1 MFENQKILILGFARS
16 GYEAAK
22 VLVGRGNKVILND
35 SKEESKLEQDK
46 IAELRSLGVELVFGS
61 HPDDLL
67 DSSFDYLIKNP
78 GVPIHHKYVLKAR
91 ELGIEVLNEVEM
103 AYRLFPEGVK
113 LIGITGTNGKTTT
126 TSLTYEIVKK
136 AYGEKTFLAGNIGY
150 PLSSILNDLK
160 SGDIVVMEV
169 SCQQL
174 ANLSTFRPNIAVMTN
189 LSPAHI
195 DFFGSYDEYKKVKL
209 KLFVNQRDDD
219 IAILNIENDEVM
231 KGTTD
236 IKSNVKYF
244 SSKREVNGAY
254 FIDNKLYYY
263 DEFIIN
269 RDEFLLKGNHNVENA
284 LGAMMI
290 AKEVGVD
297 NESIVSVLKTFTGV
311 RHRLEFIDK
320 VNGVDYYNDT
330 EATNTKCTT
339 IALSSFDKNVILIL
353 GGLERG
359 QDFHDLD
366 NFISPVKEIVGIG
379 ECRDRVKEYGDSV
392 AIKTNVFE
400 KLVDAMNYINSVVM
414 DGDTVLLSPASASW
428 DQYKQCEDR
437 GDEFRDIVKKCY
449 DKHRVCIKKIEEV

>member
-1 MFENQKILILGFARS
+1 MFENKKILVLGMARS
-16 GYEAAK
+16 GYEACK
-22 VLVGRGNKVILND
+22 YLSKYNNTIILND
-35 SKEESKLEQDK
+35 GGSRDKQDDAKVKELEQ
-46 IAELRSLGVELVFGS
+46 LGITLIFDS

-67 DSSFDYLIKNP
+67 DDSFDYIIKNP
-78 GVPIHHKYVLKAR
+78 GIRNDHKYVVKAK
-91 ELGIEVLNEVEM
+91 ELGIPVINEAEM
-103 AYRLFPEGVK
+103 AYRLLPRDVI

-126 TSLTYEIVKK
+126 TTLTYKMIKK
-136 AYGEKTFLAGNIGY
+136 SGKRVHLAGNIGY
-150 PLSSILNDLK
+150 PLCSFLDKLE
-160 SGDIVVMEV
+160 SGDIIVMEV

-174 ANLSTFRPNIAVMTN
+174 ANMDKFNPHIALMTN
-189 LSPAHI
+189 LTEAHI
-195 DFFGSYDEYKKVKL
+195 DFFGSYEAYKEDKL
-209 KLFVNQRDDD
+209 KLFKNQCDDD

-231 KGTTD
+231 RGTRN

-244 SSKREVNGAY
+244 SSKREINGAY
-254 FIDNKLYYY
+254 MLDNKLYYY
-263 DEFIIN
+263 DEFIMN

-297 NESIVSVLKTFTGV
+297 NESIISVLKTFTGV

-320 VNGVDYYNDT
+320 VKGVDYYNDT
-330 EATNTKCTT
+330 EATNTKCTQ
-339 IALSSFDKNVILIL
+339 IALSAFDKNVILIL

-379 ECRDRVKEYGDSV
+379 ECRDRVKEYGESV
-392 AIKTNVFE
+392 GIKTNTFE
-400 KLVDAMNYINSVVM
+400 KLNKAMDYINGVVV

-437 GDEFRDIVKKCY
+437 GDEFRDIVRSFKDC
-449 DKHRVCIKKIEEV
+449 D

>member
-1 MFENQKILILGFARS
+1 MFENKKILILGMARS

-22 VLVGRGNKVILND
+22 YLSKYNNTIILND
-35 SKEESKLEQDK
+35 GGSRDKQDQDK
-46 IAELRSLGVELVFGS
+46 LKELESLGVTLIFDS

-67 DSSFDYLIKNP
+67 DDSFDYIIKNP
-78 GVPIHHKYVLKAR
+78 GIRNDHKYVVKAK
-91 ELGIEVLNEVEM
+91 ELGIEVINEVEM
-103 AYRLFPEGVK
+103 AYRLLPSDVT

-126 TSLTYEIVKK
+126 TTLTYEMIKK
-136 AYGEKTFLAGNIGY
+136 SGKRVHLAGNIGY
-150 PLSSILNDLK
+150 PLCSFLDKLE
-160 SGDIVVMEV
+160 SGDIIVMEV

-174 ANLSTFRPNIAVMTN
+174 ANVKEFKPHIALMTN
-189 LSPAHI
+189 LFVAHI
-195 DFFGSYDEYKKVKL
+195 DFFGSYEAYKEDKL
-209 KLFVNQRDDD
+209 KIFKNQTDSD
-219 IAILNIENDEVM
+219 IAIVNIENDDVM
-231 KGTTD
+231 KGIVD
-236 IKSNVKYF
+236 INSNVKYF
-244 SSKREVNGAY
+244 SSKREINGAY
-254 FIDNKLYYY
+254 LLDNKLYYY
-263 DEFIIN
+263 DEFIMD

-284 LGAMMI
+284 LAAIMI

-330 EATNTKCTT
+330 EATNTKCTQ
-339 IALSSFDKNVILIL
+339 IALSAFDKNVVLIL

-392 AIKTNVFE
+392 GIKTNTFE
-400 KLVDAMNYINSVVM
+400 KLVDAMNYINGVVES
-414 DGDTVLLSPASASW
+414 GDTVLLSPASASW

-437 GDEFRDIVKKCY
+437 GDEFRDIVRSLKN
-449 DKHRVCIKKIEEV
+449 VN

>member
-1 MFENQKILILGFARS
+1 MFENKKILILGMARS

-22 VLVGRGNKVILND
+22 YLSKYNNTIILND
-35 SKEESKLEQDK
+35 GGSRDKQDQDK
-46 IAELRSLGVELVFGS
+46 LKELESLGVTLIFDS

-67 DSSFDYLIKNP
+67 DDSFDYIIKNP
-78 GVPIHHKYVLKAR
+78 GIRNDHKYVVRAE
-91 ELGIEVLNEVEM
+91 ELGIEVINEVEM
-103 AYRLFPEGVK
+103 AYRLLPRDVT

-126 TSLTYEIVKK
+126 TTLTYEIIKK
-136 AYGEKTFLAGNIGY
+136 SGKRVHLAGNIGY
-150 PLSSILNDLK
+150 PLCSFLEKLE
-160 SGDIVVMEV
+160 SGDIIVMEV

-174 ANLSTFRPNIAVMTN
+174 ANVKEFKPHIALMTN
-189 LSPAHI
+189 LSEAHI
-195 DFFGSYDEYKKVKL
+195 DFFGSYEAYKEDKL
-209 KLFVNQRDDD
+209 KIFNNQTDSD
-219 IAILNIENDEVM
+219 IAIVNIENDDVM
-231 KGTTD
+231 NGISD
-236 IKSNVKYF
+236 INSNVKYF
-244 SSKREVNGAY
+244 SSKKEINGAY
-254 FIDNKLYYY
+254 FKDDKLYYY
-263 DEFIIN
+263 DEFIIS

-284 LGAMMI
+284 LAAIMI

-320 VNGVDYYNDT
+320 VKGVSYYNDT

-379 ECRDRVKEYGDSV
+379 ECRDRVKEYGDSIG
-392 AIKTNVFE
+392 IKTNTFE
-400 KLVDAMNYINSVVM
+400 KLSEAMNYINSVVV

-437 GDEFRDIVKKCY
+437 GDEFRDIVRRFKN
-449 DKHRVCIKKIEEV
+449 VN

>member
-1 MFENQKILILGFARS
+1 MFENKKILVLGMARS
-16 GYEAAK
+16 GYEACK
-22 VLVGRGNKVILND
+22 YLSKHNDTIILND
-35 SKEESKLEQDK
+35 GGSRDKQDDAKVKELEQ
-46 IAELRSLGVELVFGS
+46 LGITLIFDS

-67 DSSFDYLIKNP
+67 DDSFDYIIKNP
-78 GVPIHHKYVLKAR
+78 GIRNDHKYVVKAK
-91 ELGIEVLNEVEM
+91 ELGIPVINEAEM
-103 AYRLFPEGVK
+103 AYRLLPRDVI

-126 TSLTYEIVKK
+126 TTLTYKMIKK
-136 AYGEKTFLAGNIGY
+136 SGKRVHLAGNIGY
-150 PLSSILNDLK
+150 PLCSFLDKLE
-160 SGDIVVMEV
+160 SGDIIVMEV

-174 ANLSTFRPNIAVMTN
+174 ANMDKFNPHIALMTN
-189 LSPAHI
+189 LTEAHI
-195 DFFGSYDEYKKVKL
+195 DFFGSYEAYKEDKL
-209 KLFVNQRDDD
+209 KLFKNQCDDD

-231 KGTTD
+231 RGTRN

-244 SSKREVNGAY
+244 SSKREINGAY
-254 FIDNKLYYY
+254 MLDNKLYYY
-263 DEFIIN
+263 DEFIMN

-297 NESIVSVLKTFTGV
+297 NESIISVLKTFTGV

-320 VNGVDYYNDT
+320 VKGVDYYNDT
-330 EATNTKCTT
+330 EATNTKCTQ
-339 IALSSFDKNVILIL
+339 IALSAFDKNVILIL

-379 ECRDRVKEYGDSV
+379 ECRDRVKEYGESV
-392 AIKTNVFE
+392 GIKTNTFE
-400 KLVDAMNYINSVVM
+400 KLNKAMDYINGVVV

-437 GDEFRDIVKKCY
+437 GDEFRDIVRSFK
-449 DKHRVCIKKIEEV
+449 RQ

>member
-1 MFENQKILILGFARS
+1 MFENKKILVLGMARS
-16 GYEAAK
+16 GYEACK
-22 VLVGRGNKVILND
+22 YLSKHNNTIILND
-35 SKEESKLEQDK
+35 GGSRDKQDDAKVKELEQ
-46 IAELRSLGVELVFGS
+46 LGITLIFDS

-67 DSSFDYLIKNP
+67 DDSFDYIIKNP
-78 GVPIHHKYVLKAR
+78 GIRNDHKYVIKAK
-91 ELGIEVLNEVEM
+91 ELGIPVINEAEM
-103 AYRLFPEGVK
+103 AYRLLPDDVT

-126 TSLTYEIVKK
+126 TTLTYEMIKK
-136 AYGEKTFLAGNIGY
+136 SGKRVHLAGNIGY
-150 PLSSILNDLK
+150 PLCSFLDKLE
-160 SGDIVVMEV
+160 SGDIIIMEV

-174 ANLSTFRPNIAVMTN
+174 ANMDKFNPHIALMTN
-189 LSPAHI
+189 LSEAHI
-195 DFFGSYDEYKKVKL
+195 DFFGSYEAYKEDKL
-209 KLFVNQRDDD
+209 KLFKNQRDDD
-219 IAILNIENDEVM
+219 IAILNIENDDVM

-244 SSKREVNGAY
+244 SSKREINGAY
-254 FIDNKLYYY
+254 MLDNKLYYY

-290 AKEVGVD
+290 AKEVGVN

-320 VNGVDYYNDT
+320 VKGVDYYNDT
-330 EATNTKCTT
+330 EATNTKCTQ

-379 ECRDRVKEYGDSV
+379 ECRDRVKEYGESV
-392 AIKTNVFE
+392 GIKTNTFE
-400 KLVDAMNYINSVVM
+400 KLVEAMDYINSVVV

-437 GDEFRDIVKKCY
+437 GDEFRDIVKEL
-449 DKHRVCIKKIEEV
+449 KKNE

>member
-1 MFENQKILILGFARS
+1 MFDNKKILVLGMARS
-16 GYEAAK
+16 GYEVCK
-22 VLVGRGNKVILND
+22 YLSKHNNTIILND
-35 SKEESKLEQDK
+35 GGSRDRQDDMKVKELEN
-46 IAELRSLGVELVFGS
+46 LGITLIFDS

-67 DSSFDYLIKNP
+67 DDSFDYVIKNP
-78 GVPIHHKYVLKAR
+78 GIRNDHKYVIKAK
-91 ELGIEVLNEVEM
+91 ELGIEVINEAEM
-103 AYRLFPEGVK
+103 AYRLLRDDVT

-126 TSLTYEIVKK
+126 TTLTYEMIKK
-136 AYGEKTFLAGNIGY
+136 SGKRVHLAGNIGY
-150 PLSSILNDLK
+150 PLCSFLEKLE
-160 SGDIVVMEV
+160 SGDIIVMEV

-174 ANLSTFRPNIAVMTN
+174 ANMDKFNPHIALMTN
-189 LSPAHI
+189 LSEAHI
-195 DFFGSYDEYKKVKL
+195 DFFGSYDAYKEDKL
-209 KLFVNQRDDD
+209 KLFKNQRDDD

-244 SSKREVNGAY
+244 SSKREINGAY
-254 FIDNKLYYY
+254 MLDDKLYYY
-263 DEFIIN
+263 DEFIMN

-297 NESIVSVLKTFTGV
+297 NVSIVSVLKTFTGV

-320 VNGVDYYNDT
+320 VNGVSYYNDT
-330 EATNTKCTT
+330 EATNTKCTQ

-366 NFISPVKEIVGIG
+366 NFISPVKEIVSIG

-392 AIKTNVFE
+392 GIKTNTFE
-400 KLVDAMNYINSVVM
+400 KLSEAMDYINSVVES
-414 DGDTVLLSPASASW
+414 GDTVLLSPASASW

-437 GDEFRDIVKKCY
+437 GDEFRDIVRSFKDNEK
-449 DKHRVCIKKIEEV
+449 

>member
-1 MFENQKILILGFARS
+1 
-16 GYEAAK
+16 
-22 VLVGRGNKVILND
+22 V
-35 SKEESKLEQDK
+35 
-46 IAELRSLGVELVFGS
+46 
-61 HPDDLL
+61 H
-67 DSSFDYLIKNP
+67 
-78 GVPIHHKYVLKAR
+78 
-91 ELGIEVLNEVEM
+91 
-103 AYRLFPEGVK
+103 
-113 LIGITGTNGKTTT
+113 
-126 TSLTYEIVKK
+126 
-136 AYGEKTFLAGNIGY
+136 LAGNIGY
-150 PLSSILNDLK
+150 PLCSFLEKLE
-160 SGDIVVMEV
+160 SGDIIVMEV

-174 ANLSTFRPNIAVMTN
+174 ANMKEFRPHIALMTN
-189 LSPAHI
+189 LAEAHI

-209 KLFVNQRDDD
+209 KLFANQTEEDVS
-219 IAILNIENDEVM
+219 ILNIENDEVM
-231 KGTTD
+231 KGTVD

-263 DEFIIN
+263 DEFIMN

-366 NFISPVKEIVGIG
+366 NFIRPVKEIVGIG
-379 ECRDRVKEYGDSV
+379 ECRDRVKEYGESV
-392 AIKTNVFE
+392 GIKTNTFE
-400 KLVDAMNYINSVVM
+400 KLVEAMNYINSVVES
-414 DGDTVLLSPASASW
+414 GDTVLLSPASASW

-437 GDEFRDIVKKCY
+437 GDEFRDIVKELNKY
-449 DKHRVCIKKIEEV
+449 

>member
-1 MFENQKILILGFARS
+1 MFDNKKILILGLARS

-22 VLVGRGNKVILND
+22 YLSKFNNTIIVNDGGDVNK
-35 SKEESKLEQDK
+35 QDK
-46 IAELRSLGVELVFGS
+46 SKIEELEKLGVQMIFGS
-61 HPDDLL
+61 HPDELL
-67 DSSFDYLIKNP
+67 DDSFDYLIKNP
-78 GVPIHHKYVLKAR
+78 GIRNDHKYVVRAK
-91 ELGIEVLNEVEM
+91 ELGIEVINEAEM
-103 AYRLFPEGVK
+103 AYRLLPNDVT

-126 TSLTYEIVKK
+126 TTLTYEMIKK
-136 AYGEKTFLAGNIGY
+136 SGKRVHLAGNIGY
-150 PLSSILNDLK
+150 PLCSFLEKLE
-160 SGDIVVMEV
+160 SGDIIVMEV

-174 ANLSTFRPNIAVMTN
+174 ANMKEFRPHIALMTN
-189 LSPAHI
+189 LAEAHI
-195 DFFGSYDEYKKVKL
+195 DFFGSYEAYKEDKL
-209 KLFVNQRDDD
+209 KLFKNQRDDD
-219 IAILNIENDEVM
+219 IAILNIENDDVM
-231 KGTTD
+231 KGTHD

-244 SSKREVNGAY
+244 SSKREINGAY
-254 FIDNKLYYY
+254 MLDNKLYYY
-263 DEFIIN
+263 DEFIMN
-269 RDEFLLKGNHNVENA
+269 REEFLLKGNHNVENA

-320 VNGVDYYNDT
+320 VNGVSYYNDT

-392 AIKTNVFE
+392 CIKTKTFE
-400 KLVDAMNYINSVVM
+400 KLSEAMNYINSVVV
-414 DGDTVLLSPASASW
+414 DGDTVLLSPA
-428 DQYKQCEDR
+428 
-437 GDEFRDIVKKCY
+437 
-449 DKHRVCIKKIEEV
+449 

>member
-1 MFENQKILILGFARS
+1 MFDNKKILVLGMARS
-16 GYEAAK
+16 GYEACK
-22 VLVGRGNKVILND
+22 YLSKHNNTIILND
-35 SKEESKLEQDK
+35 GGSRDKQDDKKVKELEQ
-46 IAELRSLGVELVFGS
+46 LGVTLIFDS

-67 DSSFDYLIKNP
+67 DDSFDYIIKNP
-78 GVPIHHKYVLKAR
+78 GIRNDHKYVVKAN
-91 ELGIEVLNEVEM
+91 ELGIPVINEAEM
-103 AYRLFPEGVK
+103 AYRLLPDDVT

-126 TSLTYEIVKK
+126 TTLTYEMIKK
-136 AYGEKTFLAGNIGY
+136 SGKRVHLAGNIGY
-150 PLSSILNDLK
+150 PLCSFLDKLE
-160 SGDIVVMEV
+160 SGDIIVMEV

-174 ANLSTFRPNIAVMTN
+174 ANVDKFNPHIALMTN
-189 LSPAHI
+189 LSEAHI
-195 DFFGSYDEYKKVKL
+195 DFFGSYEAYKEDKL
-209 KLFVNQRDDD
+209 KLFKNQQDDD

-231 KGTTD
+231 KGTRN

-244 SSKREVNGAY
+244 SSKREINGAY
-254 FIDNKLYYY
+254 MLDDKFYYY
-263 DEFIIN
+263 DEFIMN

-297 NESIVSVLKTFTGV
+297 NESIISVLKTFTGV

-320 VNGVDYYNDT
+320 VKGVDYYNDT
-330 EATNTKCTT
+330 EATNTKCTQ

-366 NFISPVKEIVGIG
+366 NYISPVKEIVGIG
-379 ECRDRVKEYGDSV
+379 ECRDRVKEYGESV
-392 AIKTNVFE
+392 GIKTNTFE
-400 KLVDAMNYINSVVM
+400 KLVDAMNYINSVVV

-437 GDEFRDIVKKCY
+437 GDEFRDIVRSFKGSEKWY
-449 DKHRVCIKKIEEV
+449 K

>member
-1 MFENQKILILGFARS
+1 MFENKKILILGMARS

-22 VLVGRGNKVILND
+22 YLSKYNNTIILND
-35 SKEESKLEQDK
+35 GGSRDKQDQDK
-46 IAELRSLGVELVFGS
+46 LKELESLGVTLIFDS

-67 DSSFDYLIKNP
+67 DESFDYIIKNP
-78 GVPIHHKYVLKAR
+78 GIRNDHKYVVRAK
-91 ELGIEVLNEVEM
+91 ELCIEVINEVEM
-103 AYRLFPEGVK
+103 AYRLLPDDVT

-126 TSLTYEIVKK
+126 TTLTYEIIKK
-136 AYGEKTFLAGNIGY
+136 LGKRVHLAGNIGY
-150 PLSSILNDLK
+150 PLCSFLDKLE
-160 SGDIVVMEV
+160 SGDIIVMEV

-174 ANLSTFRPNIAVMTN
+174 ANVKEFKPHIALMTN
-189 LSPAHI
+189 LSEAHI
-195 DFFGSYDEYKKVKL
+195 DFFGSYEAYKEDKL
-209 KLFVNQRDDD
+209 KIFNNQTDSD
-219 IAILNIENDEVM
+219 IAIVNIENDDVM
-231 KGTTD
+231 NGISD
-236 IKSNVKYF
+236 INSNVKYF
-244 SSKREVNGAY
+244 SSKREINGAY
-254 FIDNKLYYY
+254 FKDDKLYYY
-263 DEFIIN
+263 DEFIIS

-284 LGAMMI
+284 LAAIMI

-320 VNGVDYYNDT
+320 VKGVSYYNDT

-366 NFISPVKEIVGIG
+366 SFISPVKEIVGIG
-379 ECRDRVKEYGDSV
+379 ECRDRVKEYGDSIG
-392 AIKTNVFE
+392 IKTNTFE
-400 KLVDAMNYINSVVM
+400 KLSEAMNYINSVVV

-437 GDEFRDIVKKCY
+437 GDEFRDIVRRFKN
-449 DKHRVCIKKIEEV
+449 VN

>member
-1 MFENQKILILGFARS
+1 MFDNKKILVLGMARS
-16 GYEAAK
+16 GYEACK
-22 VLVGRGNKVILND
+22 YLSKHNNTIILND
-35 SKEESKLEQDK
+35 GGSRDKQDK
-46 IAELRSLGVELVFGS
+46 DKVLELEGLGITMVFGS

-67 DSSFDYLIKNP
+67 DDSFDYIIKNP
-78 GVPIHHKYVLKAR
+78 GIRNDHKYVIKAK
-91 ELGIEVLNEVEM
+91 ELGISVINEVEM
-103 AYRLFPEGVK
+103 AYRLLPGDVT

-126 TSLTYEIVKK
+126 TTLTYEMIKK
-136 AYGEKTFLAGNIGY
+136 SGKRVHLAGNIGY
-150 PLSSILNDLK
+150 PLCSFLDKLE
-160 SGDIVVMEV
+160 SGDIIVMEV

-174 ANLSTFRPNIAVMTN
+174 ANMDKFKPHIALMTN
-189 LSPAHI
+189 LSEAHI
-195 DFFGSYDEYKKVKL
+195 DFFGSYDVYKQVKL
-209 KLFVNQRDDD
+209 KLFKNQTEDD

-231 KGTTD
+231 KGTYD

-244 SSKREVNGAY
+244 SSKREINGAY
-254 FIDNKLYYY
+254 MLDDKLYYY
-263 DEFIIN
+263 DEFIMKC
-269 RDEFLLKGNHNVENA
+269 DEFLLKGNHNVENA

-311 RHRLEFIDK
+311 RHRLEFIDR
-320 VNGVDYYNDT
+320 VNGVSYYNDT

-339 IALSSFDKNVILIL
+339 IALSSFNKNVILIL

-366 NFISPVKEIVGIG
+366 NFISPLKEIVGIG

-392 AIKTNVFE
+392 GIKTITFE
-400 KLVDAMNYINSVVM
+400 KLVDAMNYINSVVE

-437 GDEFRDIVKKCY
+437 GDEFRDIVRSFK
-449 DKHRVCIKKIEEV
+449 DKN

>member
-1 MFENQKILILGFARS
+1 MFENKKILILGMARS

-22 VLVGRGNKVILND
+22 YLSKHNNTIILND
-35 SKEESKLEQDK
+35 GGSREKQDEEKIKELE
-46 IAELRSLGVELVFGS
+46 SLGVTLIFDS

-67 DSSFDYLIKNP
+67 DDSFDYIIKNP
-78 GVPIHHKYVLKAR
+78 GIRNDHKYVIKAN
-91 ELGIEVLNEVEM
+91 ELGVEVINEAEM
-103 AYRLFPEGVK
+103 AFRLLPPDVT

-126 TSLTYEIVKK
+126 TTLTYEMIKK
-136 AYGEKTFLAGNIGY
+136 SGKRVHLAGNIGY
-150 PLSSILNDLK
+150 PLCSFLESLE
-160 SGDIVVMEV
+160 SGDIIVMEV

-174 ANLSTFRPNIAVMTN
+174 ANMDKFNPHIALMTN
-189 LSPAHI
+189 LSEAHI
-195 DFFGSYDEYKKVKL
+195 DFFGSYEAYKEDKL
-209 KLFVNQRDDD
+209 KLFKNQTDLDT
-219 IAILNIENDEVM
+219 AILNIENDEVM
-231 KGTTD
+231 KGTVD

-244 SSKREVNGAY
+244 SSKREINGAY
-254 FIDNKLYYY
+254 MLDDKLYYY
-263 DEFIIN
+263 DEFIMN

-392 AIKTNVFE
+392 GIKTKTFE
-400 KLVDAMNYINSVVM
+400 KLSEAMNYINSVVES
-414 DGDTVLLSPASASW
+414 GDTVLLSPASASW

-437 GDEFRDIVKKCY
+437 GDEFRDIVKELNKY
-449 DKHRVCIKKIEEV
+449 